1 MLNDIK
7 NIILFGMFNDP
18 NLHFEIEKDLS
29 KRTIDEIK
37 IKNKKII

>member
-1 MLNDIK
+1 
-7 NIILFGMFNDP
+7 MFNET

-29 KRTIDEIK
+29 KRTIDKIK